1 MEYSTQPDIWFK
13 SLTNGKFKKGHTP
26 ANKGKKRELWMSDEG
41 DKRVRAAAAVSML
54 GKKNPNAG
62 RKGKPIFATDKDGKR
77 TRYQSIVL
85 CAESLG
91 VDRRDIVNCLKG
103 RQKTS
108 HGFSFRLT
116 SSERQCHARP
126 NPAMAEG

>member
-1 MEYSTQPDIWFK
+1 MEYSTQPDIWFSSLK
-13 SLTNGKFKKGHTP
+13 SGKFKKGHIP
-26 ANKGKKRELWMSDEG
+26 ANKGKKRETWMSEDG
-41 DKRVRAAAAVSML
+41 LARAKAAAAVSML

-62 RKGKPIFATDKDGKR
+62 RKGKPIFATDKAGKR
-77 TRYQSIVL
+77 KRFDSINI

-91 VDRRDIVNCLKG
+91 VDRRDIVNCLSG

-116 SSERQCHARP
+116 SSVPQRHAQS
-126 NPAMAEG
+126 NPATAEG